1 MQTISVVAFV
11 LAGIFAVVALILWFT
26 LGVRGIIDDLSGK
39 KAERQIRELREQNVQ
54 SQMADRKNRVVYTA
68 STDKSTSRLVF
79 GKRKETTSQLTA
91 PLQKHGNETV
101 YQKEEDTV
109 LLQEEATSILEEEES
124 TTVLSEEEGTTVLD
138 EKEVTLQNGYSLV
151 LNEIVVHTKEEISI
165 V

>member
-39 KAERQIRELREQNVQ
+39 KAERQIRELREQNAQ

-68 STDKSTSRLVF
+68 STDKSTSRLGF
-79 GKRKETTSQLTA
+79 GKRKE
-91 PLQKHGNETV
+91 
-101 YQKEEDTV
+101 TV
-109 LLQEEATSILEEEES
+109 LLQEEATSILEEEE
-124 TTVLSEEEGTTVLD
+124 GTTVLGD
-138 EKEVTLQNGYSLV
+138 EEVTTLLSMEEVTLQNGYSLV